1 MDPLSI
7 TLGVAPLCVVAFK
20 GSRRLREKIKLI
32 RDHEG
37 EVRRLRTKLKT
48 QISVF
53 RDELQLLLQAAGVE
67 SSIAAAMLR
76 DYSHEQ
82 WTAKST
88 ERCIENHLDQ
98 KYCDIREASERIGDQ
113 IGKIEEHLGRLG
125 GEEEGRG
132 TVSRHFTT
140 SIRFQEKLTSES

>member
-32 RDHEG
+32 RNHEG

-53 RDELQLLLQAAGVE
+53 RDELRLLLQAAGVE

-88 ERCIENHLDQ
+88 ERSIENHLDQ

-132 TVSRHFTT
+132 TVSRYFTT